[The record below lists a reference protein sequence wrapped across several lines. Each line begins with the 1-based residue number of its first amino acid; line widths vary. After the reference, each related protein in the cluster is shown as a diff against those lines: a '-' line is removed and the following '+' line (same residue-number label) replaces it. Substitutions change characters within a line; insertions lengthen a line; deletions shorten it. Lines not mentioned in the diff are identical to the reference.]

1 MTSLEKLL
9 RIKEADTCVPSQDAR
24 FGTQIAM
31 ISMNGRSDFHVD
43 SRWSERHA
51 AYVCG
56 LGTFGLSRGLITEKG
71 MAGRLASLIVSEK
84 WQASK
89 RNYSRMDEYCI
100 RCGACAGRCPVHAIS
115 LEKGKNNI
123 LCNEHLER
131 MKAKYMPRYGCGKC
145 QVGVPCEFRAPGR
158 KVQRGGKL

>member
-1 MTSLEKLL
+1 MAAFSRNCSLHFLPFTEQVRFSNRADETDPSPEWLYGRIEGQEFIIRYMTSLEKLL

-24 FGTQIAM
+24 FGTQIEM

-71 MAGRLASLIVSEK
+71 MAGI
-84 WQASK
+84 
-89 RNYSRMDEYCI
+89 
-100 RCGACAGRCPVHAIS
+100 
-115 LEKGKNNI
+115 
-123 LCNEHLER
+123 
-131 MKAKYMPRYGCGKC
+131 
-145 QVGVPCEFRAPGR
+145 
-158 KVQRGGKL
+158 